1 MVILSRVESNTLYL
15 CNLCFQV
22 DMNKP
27 KCFSFKLLLK
37 LLLELTKQFTTLNT
51 ITMEVDA
58 IEEYIYLAQS
68 GFQLENMS
76 QDGYV
81 CDMTGCIP
89 EIIKKLH
96 QLIIAGPSITL
107 NI

>member
-1 MVILSRVESNTLYL
+1 
-15 CNLCFQV
+15 
-22 DMNKP
+22 MNKP

-96 QLIIAGPSITL
+96 QIIITGPIMSL